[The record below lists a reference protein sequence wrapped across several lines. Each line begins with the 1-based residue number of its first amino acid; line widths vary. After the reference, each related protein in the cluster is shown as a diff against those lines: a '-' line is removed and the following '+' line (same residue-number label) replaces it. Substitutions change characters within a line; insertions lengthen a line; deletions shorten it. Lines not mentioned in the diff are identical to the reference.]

1 MGSGKNSS
9 TWDVQAI
16 NQSQEADR
24 EMKSTIMLLG
34 LVVLLTACAD
44 SQKTDASLSKHCQA
58 AYEVYLKQL
67 EALPPE
73 TVKHATATTGVS
85 VEEAKK
91 LTRQMYAD
99 MSDEEC
105 TQSLQDALP

>member
-1 MGSGKNSS
+1 
-9 TWDVQAI
+9 
-16 NQSQEADR
+16 
-24 EMKSTIMLLG
+24 MKSTIMLLG
-34 LVVLLTACAD
+34 LAMLLTACAD
-44 SQKTDASLSKHCQA
+44 SPKTDASLSSHCQV
-58 AYEVYLKQL
+58 AYEAYLKQL

-73 TVKHATATTGVS
+73 TVKHTTATTGVS

-105 TQSLQDALP
+105 QQALP

>member
-1 MGSGKNSS
+1 MGAGNKI
-9 TWDVQAI
+9 I
-16 NQSQEADR
+16 NMGYTNYQQSQRADR

-34 LVVLLTACAD
+34 LAMLLTACAD
-44 SQKTDASLSKHCQA
+44 NTKADASLSKHCQA
-58 AYEVYLKQL
+58 AYEAYLKQL

-91 LTRQMYAD
+91 LTRQMYVD

-105 TQSLQDALP
+105 QQALL

>member
-1 MGSGKNSS
+1 MG
-9 TWDVQAI
+9 I
-16 NQSQEADR
+16 
-24 EMKSTIMLLG
+24 KSTTMLG
-34 LVVLLTACAD
+34 LVVLLAACGEDKEA
-44 SQKTDASLSKHCQA
+44 ANHLSSHCQA
-58 AYEVYLKQL
+58 AYEAYLKQL

-73 TVKHATATTGVS
+73 TVKHTTATTGVS

-105 TQSLQDALP
+105 QQALP

>member
-1 MGSGKNSS
+1 
-9 TWDVQAI
+9 
-16 NQSQEADR
+16 
-24 EMKSTIMLLG
+24 MKSTIMLLG
-34 LVVLLTACAD
+34 LAVLLTTCAD
-44 SQKTDASLSKHCQA
+44 SQNTDTNLSSHCQA
-58 AYEVYLKQL
+58 AYEAYLKQL

-105 TQSLQDALP
+105 QQALP

>member
-1 MGSGKNSS
+1 
-9 TWDVQAI
+9 
-16 NQSQEADR
+16 
-24 EMKSTIMLLG
+24 MKSTIMMLG
-34 LVVLLTACAD
+34 LAVLLTACAD
-44 SQKTDASLSKHCQA
+44 NTKVDANLSAHCQA
-58 AYEVYLKQL
+58 AYEAYLKQL

-73 TVKHATATTGVS
+73 AVKQTTAVTGMS

-105 TQSLQDALP
+105 QQALP

>member
-1 MGSGKNSS
+1 MYKLS
-9 TWDVQAI
+9 TI
-16 NQSQEADR
+16 TRADR
-24 EMKSTIMLLG
+24 EMKSTIVLLG
-34 LVVLLTACAD
+34 LATLLAACAD

-58 AYEVYLKQL
+58 AYEAYLKQL

-73 TVKHATATTGVS
+73 TVKHATATSGVS

-105 TQSLQDALP
+105 QQALP

>member
-1 MGSGKNSS
+1 
-9 TWDVQAI
+9 
-16 NQSQEADR
+16 
-24 EMKSTIMLLG
+24 MLLG

-44 SQKTDASLSKHCQA
+44 SQNTDASLSKHCQA
-58 AYEVYLKQL
+58 AYEAYLKQL
-67 EALPPE
+67 GVLPPE

-105 TQSLQDALP
+105 QQALP

>member
-1 MGSGKNSS
+1 M
-9 TWDVQAI
+9 
-16 NQSQEADR
+16 DR

-34 LVVLLTACAD
+34 LAVLLTACAD
-44 SQKTDASLSKHCQA
+44 GNKAEVSLSSHCQA
-58 AYEVYLKQL
+58 AYEAYLKQL

-73 TVKHATATTGVS
+73 TVKHTTATTGVS

-105 TQSLQDALP
+105 QQALP

>member
-1 MGSGKNSS
+1 MGAGKNSS

-16 NQSQEADR
+16 NQLQGADR

-34 LVVLLTACAD
+34 LAMLLTACAD
-44 SQKTDASLSKHCQA
+44 SPKTGASLSSHCQA
-58 AYEVYLKQL
+58 AYEALKQL

-91 LTRQMYAD
+91 LTRQMYVD

-105 TQSLQDALP
+105 QQALP

>member
-1 MGSGKNSS
+1 
-9 TWDVQAI
+9 
-16 NQSQEADR
+16 
-24 EMKSTIMLLG
+24 MKSTIMLLG
-34 LVVLLTACAD
+34 LAVLLTACAD
-44 SQKTDASLSKHCQA
+44 NQKTDAGLSKHCQA
-58 AYEVYLKQL
+58 AYEAYLKQL

-91 LTRQMYAD
+91 VTRQMYAD

-105 TQSLQDALP
+105 QQALP

>member
-1 MGSGKNSS
+1 MMG
-9 TWDVQAI
+9 I
-16 NQSQEADR
+16 
-24 EMKSTIMLLG
+24 KSTTMLG
-34 LVVLLTACAD
+34 LVVLLAACGEDKEA
-44 SQKTDASLSKHCQA
+44 ANHLSSHCQA
-58 AYEVYLKQL
+58 AYEAYLKQL

-73 TVKHATATTGVS
+73 TVKHTTATTGVS

-105 TQSLQDALP
+105 QQALP

>member
-1 MGSGKNSS
+1 MGAGNKI
-9 TWDVQAI
+9 I
-16 NQSQEADR
+16 NMGCTSYQQSQRADR

-34 LVVLLTACAD
+34 LAVWLTACAD
-44 SQKTDASLSKHCQA
+44 SPKTDASLSSHCQA
-58 AYEVYLKQL
+58 AYEAYLKQL

-105 TQSLQDALP
+105 QQALP

>member
-1 MGSGKNSS
+1 M
-9 TWDVQAI
+9 
-16 NQSQEADR
+16 
-24 EMKSTIMLLG
+24 
-34 LVVLLTACAD
+34 
-44 SQKTDASLSKHCQA
+44 
-58 AYEVYLKQL
+58 KQL

>member
-1 MGSGKNSS
+1 MPWVQVIKSS

-16 NQSQEADR
+16 NQSQGADR

-34 LVVLLTACAD
+34 LAVLLTACAD
-44 SQKTDASLSKHCQA
+44 SQKTDASLSSH
-58 AYEVYLKQL
+58 YEVYLKQL

-91 LTRQMYAD
+91 LTR
-99 MSDEEC
+99 
-105 TQSLQDALP
+105 

>member
-1 MGSGKNSS
+1 M
-9 TWDVQAI
+9 
-16 NQSQEADR
+16 
-24 EMKSTIMLLG
+24 MLG
-34 LVVLLTACAD
+34 LAVLLTACAD
-44 SQKTDASLSKHCQA
+44 NTKVDANLSAHCQA
-58 AYEVYLKQL
+58 AYEAYLKQL

-73 TVKHATATTGVS
+73 TVKHATTTTGVS

-105 TQSLQDALP
+105 TQSLQDTLP

>member
-1 MGSGKNSS
+1 MCFNSKQKNAGVTALEEVMMG
-9 TWDVQAI
+9 
-16 NQSQEADR
+16 
-24 EMKSTIMLLG
+24 MKSTIMLG
-34 LVVLLTACAD
+34 LVVLLAGCGEDKEAANHLS
-44 SQKTDASLSKHCQA
+44 SQCQA
-58 AYEVYLKQL
+58 AYEAYLKQL

-105 TQSLQDALP
+105 QQALP

>member
-1 MGSGKNSS
+1 MCFNSKQKNAGVTALEEVMMG
-9 TWDVQAI
+9 
-16 NQSQEADR
+16 
-24 EMKSTIMLLG
+24 MKSTIMLG
-34 LVVLLTACAD
+34 LVVLLAGCGEDKEAANHLS
-44 SQKTDASLSKHCQA
+44 SQCQA
-58 AYEVYLKQL
+58 AYEAYLKQL

-91 LTRQMYAD
+91 LTRQMYVD

-105 TQSLQDALP
+105 QQALP

>member
-1 MGSGKNSS
+1 MCFNSKQKNAGVTALEEVMMG
-9 TWDVQAI
+9 
-16 NQSQEADR
+16 
-24 EMKSTIMLLG
+24 MKSTIMLG
-34 LVVLLTACAD
+34 LVVLLAACGEDKEA
-44 SQKTDASLSKHCQA
+44 ANHLSSHCQA
-58 AYEVYLKQL
+58 AYEAYLKQL

-105 TQSLQDALP
+105 QQALP